1 MLRAVSPKVGER
13 VISVHLATDD
23 RQCSRIGMDVLR
35 EGGNAV
41 DASVVAALC
50 LEVVPASNTRW
61 SQIDDHDA
69 SHLSVIDPQENAISM
84 TSTVNGYFGAHVLSN
99 DSTIQ
104 PPAPTS
110 FIRPGK
116 RPLSSMTPA
125 IVLKFI
131 VQRMKNLREN
141 EGTREI
147 VAVSDSRKRRTPLPS
162 SRTNT
167 DDNRFPTPKMGSVNN
182 KARPFSAQHHQQP
195 LCTRTHQIGAL
206 LLVAATFF
214 FTSLLNRSF
223 RPCASHFPAVD
234 LLPNS
239 WSSVQVTAGRDLLWP
254 QRGYGPQLDLKI
266 YVYDDREIDGLKA
279 LMRGRDGV
287 IDPKACLKGQWGTQV
302 KIHRL
307 LLNSRFRT
315 RKKDEADLFFVPT
328 YTKCVR
334 MMGGLNDKEIN
345 QTYVK
350 VLSQMPY
357 FRRSGGRDHIFVFP
371 SGAGAH
377 LFRSWA
383 TFINRSII
391 LTPEGD
397 RTDKKDT
404 SAFNTWKDIIIPGNV
419 EDGMTTNGPALV
431 HPLPISKRK
440 YLANYLGRA
449 QGKAGRLKLIELS
462 KKFPDKLECPE
473 LKFSGPEKLGRID
486 YFEHLR
492 NAKFCLAPR
501 GESSWTLRFYEAFFV
516 ECVPV
521 ILSDQVELPFQNVV
535 DYTQI
540 SIKWPSTLI
549 GPELLQYLESLPDK
563 NIEGMISRGR
573 QVRCLWAYA
582 SESASCSAMHGILW
596 ELQRKVRLFH
606 QSTETFWLHNGSV
619 VNRNLVEFSDWRPP
633 MPLP

>member
-1 MLRAVSPKVGER
+1 
-13 VISVHLATDD
+13 
-23 RQCSRIGMDVLR
+23 
-35 EGGNAV
+35 
-41 DASVVAALC
+41 
-50 LEVVPASNTRW
+50 
-61 SQIDDHDA
+61 
-69 SHLSVIDPQENAISM
+69 
-84 TSTVNGYFGAHVLSN
+84 
-99 DSTIQ
+99 
-104 PPAPTS
+104 
-110 FIRPGK
+110 
-116 RPLSSMTPA
+116 
-125 IVLKFI
+125 
-131 VQRMKNLREN
+131 
-141 EGTREI
+141 
-147 VAVSDSRKRRTPLPS
+147 
-162 SRTNT
+162 
-167 DDNRFPTPKMGSVNN
+167 MGSVNN
-182 KARPFSAQHHQQP
+182 KARPFGGQHHHHQP

-214 FTSLLNRSF
+214 FTSLFDRSF
-223 RPCASHFPAVD
+223 RPCASHFSTVD
-234 LLPNS
+234 LIPTS
-239 WSSVQVTAGRDLLWP
+239 RSSVHVSDGRDLLWP
-254 QRGYGPQLDLKI
+254 HRGYGPHLDLKI
-266 YVYDDREIDGLKA
+266 YVYDDLEIDGLKA
-279 LMRGRDGV
+279 LMHGRDGT
-287 IDPKACLKGQWGTQV
+287 IDSSTCLKGQWGTQV

-307 LLNSRFRT
+307 LLKSRFRT
-315 RKKDEADLFFVPT
+315 QKKEEADLFFVPA

-345 QTYVK
+345 QSYVK

-383 TFINRSII
+383 TYINRSII

-419 EDGMTTNGPALV
+419 EDGMTTNGATLV
-431 HPLPISKRK
+431 HPLPLSKRK
-440 YLANYLGRA
+440 FLANYLGRA
-449 QGKAGRLKLIELS
+449 QGKVGRLKLIELS
-462 KKFPDKLECPE
+462 KQFPDKLECPE
-473 LKFSGPEKLGRID
+473 LKFSGPDKLGRID

-540 SIKWPSTLI
+540 SIKWPSTRI
-549 GPELLQYLESLPDK
+549 GPEFLQYLESIPDE

-582 SESASCSAMHGILW
+582 SESASCSAMHAILW

-619 VNRNLVEFSDWRPP
+619 VNRNLVQFSDWRPP